1 MIPIFEPLI
10 LNSHYTKWIV
20 RKNVWKLNL
29 ETITMTIMF
38 CHSYVLDVQILSSNK
53 VKTSSPIWLI
63 ADVWVVFINSVH
75 YIISIVLCT
84 LLFDNIKNEISL
96 YYPIDN
102 GNGNKKVGLIRAY
115 FVYSFYNVK
124 KDEKIHL
131 KNGDPLKVKRGSYT
145 MKDMEKV
152 SSGKV
157 KYDSLTGKS
166 VIDPTITR
174 FGPYM
179 NKILGISNGN
189 YIDMLLSKK
198 MFSFKIN
205 KLSANDNIL
214 NGKPCNILHT
224 GYLNKDISFGDI
236 VYFEPKNV
244 QYKKL
249 VIGTI
254 DQLKV
259 SLVNGD
265 GNEIF
270 SNFKISIVLHIVKF
284 FLKYIIYHGSRR

>member
-1 MIPIFEPLI
+1 M
-10 LNSHYTKWIV
+10 Y
-20 RKNVWKLNL
+20 
-29 ETITMTIMF
+29 IT
-38 CHSYVLDVQILSSNK
+38 VD
-53 VKTSSPIWLI
+53 
-63 ADVWVVFINSVH
+63 D
-75 YIISIVLCT
+75 
-84 LLFDNIKNEISL
+84 IKNEISL

-115 FVYSFYNVK
+115 FIYSFYNVE

-131 KNGDPLKVKRGSYT
+131 KNGEPLKVERGCYT
-145 MKDMEKV
+145 VKDIEKV

-157 KYDSLTGKS
+157 KYDSFTGKS
-166 VIDPTITR
+166 IIDPTISR

-205 KLSANDNIL
+205 KLSTTDNIL
-214 NGKPCNILHT
+214 NSKPCNVLYT
-224 GYLNKDISFGDI
+224 AYLNKDILFGDI

-244 QYKKL
+244 QYKNL

-254 DQLKV
+254 DHLKV
-259 SLVNGD
+259 SLVDGD
-265 GNEIF
+265 GNEIL
-270 SNFKISIVLHIVKF
+270 SNFKISIALHIV
-284 FLKYIIYHGSRR
+284 

>member
-1 MIPIFEPLI
+1 M
-10 LNSHYTKWIV
+10 Y
-20 RKNVWKLNL
+20 
-29 ETITMTIMF
+29 IT
-38 CHSYVLDVQILSSNK
+38 V
-53 VKTSSPIWLI
+53 
-63 ADVWVVFINSVH
+63 
-75 YIISIVLCT
+75 
-84 LLFDNIKNEISL
+84 DNIKNEISL
-96 YYPIDN
+96 YHPIDISN
-102 GNGNKKVGLIRAY
+102 QDKKIGLICAC
-115 FVYSFYNVK
+115 FICSFYNVE

-131 KNGDPLKVKRGSYT
+131 KNGKTLPVKKGCYT
-145 MKDMEKV
+145 MEDIEKV

-166 VIDPTITR
+166 VIDSTISR
-174 FGPYM
+174 FDPYM

-189 YIDMLLSKK
+189 YIDTLLLKK

-205 KLSANDNIL
+205 KLSTTDNIL
-214 NGKPCNILHT
+214 NGKPCDVLHT

-270 SNFKISIVLHIVKF
+270 SDFKISIVLHI
-284 FLKYIIYHGSRR
+284 I